1 DWVDMSSPTELEQF
15 QQPQPLPVYD
25 AAIRWLAEY
34 HHPQQRRQLLHSHQ
48 QKLNQFIQDSNA
60 QWDSGKYTI
69 NRYSQSRAL
78 ESLFATSEI
87 QENIQAS
94 KSEDGGNVPLH
105 RNGVSDDKLSM
116 NELQLHLSNQAATLR
131 MNMTSEYEDMRIFQ
145 NSELE
150 TMLKAKVNKEPEFS
164 KLVDEARIHGIRP
177 QPHRPHPLRPTSRTA
192 TTSSTN
198 PSPVTQQILSPVISH
213 SPSDFPDL
221 TSLGNDPSLS
231 PFIKFFLHLQ
241 VVQHNW
247 LAISRNWAQ
256 YVVIFQRDLMT
267 EIAFAKAIL
276 QDAVRTN
283 NTTKF
288 TVEPEHI
295 QRTREALKNIP
306 ESMHMTHVITEA
318 ILGMAE
324 AGDIELTDAANDSTG
339 ETFGP

>member
-1 DWVDMSSPTELEQF
+1 
-15 QQPQPLPVYD
+15 
-25 AAIRWLAEY
+25 
-34 HHPQQRRQLLHSHQ
+34 
-48 QKLNQFIQDSNA
+48 
-60 QWDSGKYTI
+60 
-69 NRYSQSRAL
+69 
-78 ESLFATSEI
+78 
-87 QENIQAS
+87 
-94 KSEDGGNVPLH
+94 
-105 RNGVSDDKLSM
+105 M

-150 TMLKAKVNKEPEFS
+150 IMLKAKVNQEPEFS

-177 QPHRPHPLRPTSRTA
+177 QPHRPSSLRPTHRT
-192 TTSSTN
+192 TPGSSAN
-198 PSPVTQQILSPVISH
+198 PSPITLQAWSPVLTH
-213 SPSDFPDL
+213 SPADLPDL
-221 TSLGNDPSLS
+221 AYLRNDPSLS

-241 VVQHNW
+241 VVQQNW

-256 YVVIFQRDLMT
+256 YVVILQRELMT

-288 TVEPEHI
+288 TPEPEHI

-324 AGDIELTDAANDSTG
+324 AGYIELNDAPNDSKG
-339 ETFGP
+339 ETFGPSIIMNVLDLEGTLQQEISTGVGRATDP